1 MQSSVKISGV
11 KETIS
16 ELRKLEPELLK
27 QMRKDIKK
35 EPGIV
40 NAISLI
46 KSKAPAVAPLS
57 GMTHSGRTSYAKP
70 RVSASFRPSVRLDKV
85 NQRSIISINTTPPKD
100 QAGFEI
106 IDMAGRGGGKTR
118 KTTTRPYQWKGIT
131 RTHSITTQGRGMIQG
146 LASSPSRYVWKAIE
160 GKQASLSNAALNI
173 IERYASKVNVKLR
186 TK

>member
-1 MQSSVKISGV
+1 MQSSIKISGV

-40 NAISLI
+40 SAISAI
-46 KSKAPAVAPLS
+46 KSKAPPVAPLS
-57 GMTHSGRTSYAKP
+57 GMTHSGRTSYGKP

-85 NQRSIISINTTPPKD
+85 NQRSIISIVTTPPKN

-106 IDMAGRGGGKTR
+106 IDMAGRGGGRAR
-118 KTTTRPYQWKGIT
+118 KQTTRPYQWKGVI
-131 RTHSITTQGRGMIQG
+131 RTHSISTQGREMINA
-146 LASSPSRYVWKAIE
+146 LSSAPSRYVWKAIE
-160 GKQASLSNAALNI
+160 GRQASLTKSALNI
-173 IERYASKVNVKLR
+173 VENYAKKANVKLR